1 MNSQVVK
8 NSIRFILL
16 ILVQVL
22 LFSNM
27 NLWGYLTFYPYLL
40 FLLLLRVDINKTS
53 LLLLGFITGLTID
66 FFQNTLGMQAAA
78 ATLLVFVRPAVIN
91 FYFKT
96 VEFSPN
102 EEPGISKLGFT
113 GFLKYAITLIFI
125 HHFFLFFLEEFSISM
140 LFSSI
145 GEIVANTLATTTLIM
160 IIEML
165 FSRKKKTI

>member
-1 MNSQVVK
+1 MNSKVVK
-8 NSIRFILL
+8 NSIRFVLL
-16 ILVQVL
+16 ILFQVL
-22 LFSNM
+22 VFSNM

-40 FLLLLRVDINKTS
+40 FLLLLPVDINKTN
-53 LLLLGFITGLTID
+53 LLLLGFITGFTID

-78 ATLLVFVRPAVIN
+78 ATLLVFARPIVIN

-125 HHFFLFFLEEFSISM
+125 HHFLLFFLEGLSLSTIFTS
-140 LFSSI
+140 LQK
-145 GEIVANTLATTTLIM
+145 IVANTLATTTLIM

>member
-1 MNSQVVK
+1 MNSQIVK
-8 NSIRFILL
+8 NSIRFVLL
-16 ILVQVL
+16 ILLQVL
-22 LFSNM
+22 VFSNM
-27 NLWGYLTFYPYLL
+27 NLWGYLTLYPYLL

-66 FFQNTLGMQAAA
+66 FFQNTLGIQAAA
-78 ATLLVFVRPAVIN
+78 ATLLVFARPGVIH

-125 HHFFLFFLEEFSISM
+125 HHFLLFFLEGFTLST
-140 LFSSI
+140 
-145 GEIVANTLATTTLIM
+145 IVATIQKIAANTLATTTLIM
-160 IIEML
+160 IIEIL